1 MESMVALTVL
11 SIGLFGI
18 AGMLDMAI
26 SRNADGSQ
34 VSIAT
39 NLASEM
45 MDRIRFNRVNVAA
58 YGGIDTTNIGTRP
71 PATQPMAMGDYDQW
85 RARLNGTAL
94 PNVRGLVTV
103 GASGPAA
110 LSQSQIIVQ
119 VLWRGGIRSQT
130 MTMSTM
136 VTPE

>member
-39 NLASEM
+39 NLAAEM
-45 MDRIRFNRVNVAA
+45 VDRIRYNRFNATA
-58 YGGIDTTNIGTRP
+58 YNGIDSANTGTRP
-71 PATQPMAMGDYDQW
+71 PAIQPMAMGDYDQW
-85 RARLNGTAL
+85 RARLNATGLA
-94 PNVRGLVTV
+94 NVRGLVTV

-110 LSQSQIIVQ
+110 LNQSQIIVQ
-119 VLWRGGIRSQT
+119 VVWRGGIRSQS
-130 MTMSTM
+130 MVVSTM